1 MNITLE
7 IPDYLAPKV
16 TDWQNQLLQALEIGL
31 EELESREQI
40 GFSGMTEVL
49 AFLADCPTPQE
60 IINLRPSESLQNQ
73 ITHLL
78 EKNRTVGLTPN
89 EDKFWKSYESLEHFV
104 RTLKAKALLKIR
116 EHQENK
122 KLINKIEC
130 ENVKF

>member
-60 IINLRPSESLQNQ
+60 IINLRPSQSLQNQ

-89 EDKFWKSYESLEHFV
+89 EDKLWKSYESLEHFV
-104 RTLKAKALLKIR
+104 RTLKAKALLKIS
-116 EHQENK
+116 ENQEN
-122 KLINKIEC
+122 E
-130 ENVKF
+130 